1 MPHYIIA
8 HTGLCDDASKWWGL
22 RYVAFLYVIL
32 HHIASKYRFMW
43 KVIYLKTDFYLV
55 WSIALTDGFD
65 GILVSINTPLIYLVR
80 RDYTPK
86 LVQELK
92 VSVQTYSCL
101 WAMCPK
107 CSCKEK
113 T

>member
-1 MPHYIIA
+1 MLLNIVQRYFDIWKII
-8 HTGLCDDASKWWGL
+8 C
-22 RYVAFLYVIL
+22 
-32 HHIASKYRFMW
+32 
-43 KVIYLKTDFYLV
+43 LKTEFYLV

-107 CSCKEK
+107 CSCKEN
-113 T
+113 TETRNEIFHFAQW